1 MSKAQGSVKVL
12 FVCVGNTCR
21 SQMAEGFAKFYG
33 NGKVEVRSAGT
44 AASGFVNKSTIEAMK
59 EIGIDISAQTSKQL
73 TDEMLDWADLVV
85 TMGCCSASDLCP
97 VSFKGKMY
105 DWKIG
110 DPLGRPWEVMQQVRQ
125 DIEDKVKGLLS
136 AET

>member
-1 MSKAQGSVKVL
+1 
-12 FVCVGNTCR
+12 
-21 SQMAEGFAKFYG
+21 MAEGFAKFYG